1 MTFQLCTQT
10 LRCDHLA
17 AVVGGKMLVTA
28 GSGSDE
34 LWFNDIHVLDISCW
48 QWSPVEALGTLTPS
62 PRDYAT
68 ISTIS
73 NTVSINNYFVS
84 QLLMQLWFVS
94 QHLLLFGGFSGAS
107 GEEECFADLYCADYS
122 SS

>member
-68 ISTIS
+68 ISTVS
-73 NTVSINNYFVS
+73 NTVSINNFVS